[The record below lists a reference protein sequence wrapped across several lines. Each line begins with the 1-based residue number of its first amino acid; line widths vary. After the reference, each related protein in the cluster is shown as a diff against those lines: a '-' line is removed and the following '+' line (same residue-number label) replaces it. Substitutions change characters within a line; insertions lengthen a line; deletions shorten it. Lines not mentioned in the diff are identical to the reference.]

1 MNTHEMPVLE
11 LTGTPHQ
18 RGQAHGE
25 ALRVTIHEHIA
36 RTKAFFEENTKKN
49 PDQVLDELLAETDFL
64 TAIRKW
70 TPDLLEELEGIAEGA
85 NADFNSIYA
94 LNLSDETWWYFY
106 EKQGMFSSKAVGAEN
121 CSCIGV
127 AAQGGMPAMVAQN
140 LDLIAYFD
148 GMQVLL
154 HIKDEENSLETLAF
168 SFAGEVGAIGVNNHS
183 VGMCEN
189 TLISL
194 KHAKDGLPVTFVSRG
209 ILGQST
215 LEDAISF
222 VHRVKHASGQN
233 YIIGSPDGVVDY
245 ECSANKVRRY
255 LPGHEESPVCHT
267 NHPFIN
273 DDSYALEKKPENSM
287 ARFASV
293 ETSLRIA
300 TMPITVETIQKALSS
315 HDSEPN
321 AVCVH
326 PDEDGKGGIT
336 TNSVVYELGQTA
348 RVHYTAGPPCST
360 AFKTIE
366 LSQ

>member
-11 LTGTPHQ
+11 LKGTPRQ
-18 RGQAHGE
+18 IGQLHGE
-25 ALRVTIHEHIA
+25 ALRGTIHEHIE

-49 PDQVLDELLAETDFL
+49 PDLVLDEFLAETDFL
-64 TAIRKW
+64 KAIHKW

-85 NADFNSIYA
+85 AVDFNSIYA
-94 LNLSDETWWYFY
+94 LNLADETWWYFY
-106 EKQGMFSSKAVGAEN
+106 EKQGVYSSKTVGAEN

-127 AAQGGMPAMVAQN
+127 AAQSGTPALVAQN
-140 LDLIAYFD
+140 LDLMAYYD
-148 GMQVLL
+148 GLQVLL
-154 HIKDEENSLETLAF
+154 HIKDEENSLETFAF
-168 SFAGEVGAIGVNNHS
+168 SFAGVLGAIGANSRS

-194 KHAKDGLPVTFVSRG
+194 KHAVDGLPVTFVSRG
-209 ILGQST
+209 ILNQST
-215 LEDAISF
+215 LEDAVSF

-233 YIIGSPDGVVDY
+233 YIIGSPDGIVDY

-255 LPGHEESPVCHT
+255 LPGDEESPVCHT

-273 DDSYALEKKPENSM
+273 EDQYPQEKQPENSM

-293 ETSLRIA
+293 ETSLKISPA
-300 TMPITVETIQKALSS
+300 PITVETIQKALSS
-315 HDSEPN
+315 HDSEPH

-326 PDEDGKGGIT
+326 PEDGKGGIT
-336 TNSVVYELGQTA
+336 ANCVVYELGNKV

-360 AFKTIE
+360 EFKTLE